1 MRKKIRPLLFVF
13 CSAGAYG
20 SSMSSEYNF
29 RQLIP
34 EILVDGKD
42 FKIIRK
48 RPTYRE
54 MLKLYQID

>member
-1 MRKKIRPLLFVF
+1 
-13 CSAGAYG
+13 
-20 SSMSSEYNF
+20 MSSEYNF